1 MLRALGYQL
10 ILYSEFSQIDLTL
23 TTIYHSLFWGRDIPV
38 PFIGDRRTKGVPWGD
53 RLMPPPHS
61 WWPNSTSA
69 STRRVEA
76 PRHE

>member
-38 PFIGDRRTKGVPWGD
+38 PFIGDRRTKGGTVGRPLDAASFMVAQLNIGID
-53 RLMPPPHS
+53 LEGRG
-61 WWPNSTSA
+61 SA
-69 STRRVEA
+69 S
-76 PRHE
+76 